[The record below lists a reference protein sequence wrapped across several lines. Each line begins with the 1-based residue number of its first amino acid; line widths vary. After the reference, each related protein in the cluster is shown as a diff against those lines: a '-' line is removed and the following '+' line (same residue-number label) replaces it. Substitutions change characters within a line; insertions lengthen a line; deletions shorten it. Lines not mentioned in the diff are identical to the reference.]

1 MLEIGYGWDIVTLS
15 KETERN
21 REYKH
26 QPVATTPVFYSTIS
40 DIFVIILL
48 HGKTLWGVQ
57 RDSGSNLNLLNL
69 SIGRGVK
76 PTIYS

>member
-26 QPVATTPVFYSTIS
+26 QPVATTPVFYSTI
-40 DIFVIILL
+40 D
-48 HGKTLWGVQ
+48 
-57 RDSGSNLNLLNL
+57 
-69 SIGRGVK
+69 VK
-76 PTIYS
+76 YEKLVMS

>member
-26 QPVATTPVFYSTIS
+26 QPVATTPVFYSTILS
-40 DIFVIILL
+40 DCYVIKR
-48 HGKTLWGVQ
+48 HGKASQ
-57 RDSGSNLNLLNL
+57 AR
-69 SIGRGVK
+69 I
-76 PTIYS
+76 

>member
-26 QPVATTPVFYSTIS
+26 QPVATTPVFYSTKAQHTNKTREQNEGQVS
-40 DIFVIILL
+40 TFDKAAILF
-48 HGKTLWGVQ
+48 
-57 RDSGSNLNLLNL
+57 DS
-69 SIGRGVK
+69 V
-76 PTIYS
+76 